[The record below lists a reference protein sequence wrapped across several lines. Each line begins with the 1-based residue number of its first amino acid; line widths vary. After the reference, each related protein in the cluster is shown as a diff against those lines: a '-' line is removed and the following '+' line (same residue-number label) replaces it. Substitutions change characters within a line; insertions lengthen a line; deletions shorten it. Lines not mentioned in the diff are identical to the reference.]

1 MVSFLFLVTLIAPMD
16 MVDTEKSITTN
27 LYKYKKRKRYVEYG
41 YQV

>member
-1 MVSFLFLVTLIAPMD
+1 MAIEYRDPIDGED
-16 MVDTEKSITTN
+16 MGKSITTN